1 MPDLSEDPAAQLR
14 TRWADLS
21 DLDRALEIGV
31 IHRSG
36 LSIRKIA
43 NGLQPSESLLRHLLW
58 CLEASAEDQ
67 DLARQ
72 GKIST
77 NELVRRGQ
85 AAKGRPEEPPPEVV
99 DTQRAVSDRE
109 GADLICNWILQ
120 EDTFRLNR
128 KLIIEGVMDKL
139 GRFQWAGWRPPVLKR
154 RGLTYSQIIE
164 LSRPIDKTMRD
175 LPIEAFYE
183 KWLLIWVSAAIPDF
197 EVRDAA
203 LKQALKRS
211 SGN

>member
-1 MPDLSEDPAAQLR
+1 
-14 TRWADLS
+14 
-21 DLDRALEIGV
+21 
-31 IHRSG
+31 
-36 LSIRKIA
+36 
-43 NGLQPSESLLRHLLW
+43 
-58 CLEASAEDQ
+58 
-67 DLARQ
+67 
-72 GKIST
+72 
-77 NELVRRGQ
+77 
-85 AAKGRPEEPPPEVV
+85 
-99 DTQRAVSDRE
+99 VSDRE

-183 KWLLIWVSAAIPDF
+183 KWLLIWLVPQS
-197 EVRDAA
+197 
-203 LKQALKRS
+203 
-211 SGN
+211 